1 MILTVRMNILQILNV
16 VQSDSL
22 TKSVFT
28 SVLPSG
34 RLPDIVLE
42 RPKGYIVNVDGSDKP
57 GSHWVAMFFPTTPDG
72 KGDGAAEFMDPLE
85 EKLNHYS
92 EHFLK
97 RFYKTIAVLI
107 FIINMSYSRHGLMYA
122 ASTACFMHYIDVEIY
137 PCQLLLICL
146 RAIRKGTIRLV
157 RGFIRKCFFVQ

>member
-1 MILTVRMNILQILNV
+1 MNTLQILNV
-16 VQSDSL
+16 LQRDPF

-28 SVLPSG
+28 SVLPSD

-57 GSHWVAMFFPTTPDG
+57 GSHWVAMFFPTKPDG
-72 KGDGAAEFMDPLE
+72 EGDGAAGFMDPLG
-85 EKLNHYS
+85 EKPNHYS
-92 EHFLK
+92 DHFKAILQNNSSTYIYNK
-97 RFYKTIAVLI
+97 HA
-107 FIINMSYSRHGLMYA
+107 YSRNGLMCV

-146 RAIRKGTIRLV
+146 RTIRNGTICL
-157 RGFIRKCFFVQ
+157 